1 MVLLEEYPWQTLNS
15 QNSSSLFLLVIDY
28 KEKPTFARFVYRLGH
43 CPFTAGRRGS
53 IPPPSTRFNYIGLPK
68 PVGGLGVQDT
78 RRSIARQTTR
88 KMETK
93 LKSVSGYGGHAGES
107 WNVM

>member
-1 MVLLEEYPWQTLNS
+1 MVLVEGYPWQTLNS
-15 QNSSSLFLLVIDY
+15 QNSSSLFLVATDY
-28 KEKPTFARFVYRLGH
+28 KEKPPCARFVYRLGH
-43 CPFTAGRRGS
+43 CPFTAVRRGS

-78 RRSIARQTTR
+78 RRSVARQTTR

-93 LKSVSGYGGHAGES
+93 PKGGYGGHAGES
-107 WNVM
+107 WIIM